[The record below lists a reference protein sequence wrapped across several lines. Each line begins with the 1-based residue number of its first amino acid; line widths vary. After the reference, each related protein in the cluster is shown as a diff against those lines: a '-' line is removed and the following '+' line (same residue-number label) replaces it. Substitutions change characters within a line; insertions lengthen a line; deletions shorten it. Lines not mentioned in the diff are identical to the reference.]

1 MVGFQTTRVQI
12 LTDEQNV
19 PPLHPPFERA
29 FFCLIDLFNMKQQ
42 EKQGRHTFKFS
53 IYLVIRSKNEERRT
67 CAAPFQGT
75 KIEGL
80 TGKPPAP
87 VFDAIMCL

>member
-1 MVGFQTTRVQI
+1 
-12 LTDEQNV
+12 
-19 PPLHPPFERA
+19 
-29 FFCLIDLFNMKQQ
+29 MKQQ

-67 CAAPFQGT
+67 CAAPFQLQGT

-80 TGKPPAP
+80 TGGKPPAP
-87 VFDAIMCL
+87 VFDAIMYVVLK

>member
-1 MVGFQTTRVQI
+1 
-12 LTDEQNV
+12 
-19 PPLHPPFERA
+19 
-29 FFCLIDLFNMKQQ
+29 MKQQ

-67 CAAPFQGT
+67 CAAPFQLQGT

-80 TGKPPAP
+80 TGKGHLPSI
-87 VFDAIMCL
+87 IMLAYAAQTSTQL